1 MIKVNELLNTMV
13 DFDKL
18 RKVIIINGGKCI
30 PYDVQPI
37 DPDPGWEYATEDH
50 LKLLNDHGCDRVV
63 RWYYPRVKCEKK
75 RYLFIEIREN
85 KK

>member
-13 DFDKL
+13 DFDKIS
-18 RKVIIINGGKCI
+18 KVIIIIGGKCI
-30 PYDVQPI
+30 PYNVKPN

-50 LKLLNDHGCDRVV
+50 LKLLNDHGSDRVEK
-63 RWYYPRVKCEKK
+63 WYYPRV
-75 RYLFIEIREN
+75 RSYLFIEIKEN

>member
-18 RKVIIINGGKCI
+18 SKVIIIIGGKCI
-30 PYDVQPI
+30 PYNVKPA
-37 DPDPGWEYATEDH
+37 DPDPGLEYATEDH
-50 LKLLNDHGCDRVV
+50 LKLLNDHGSDRVEK
-63 RWYYPRVKCEKK
+63 WYYPRV
-75 RYLFIEIREN
+75 RSYLFIEIKEN